1 MLKDTLHFLK
11 EIQYNNN
18 REWFSDNKPLY
29 TAAKEEFETFVAD
42 LIPQVQEIDPS
53 VGHIEVKDCTYR
65 IYRDTRFSPDKTPYK
80 THMGAYINRRGKKS
94 PYAGYYVH
102 ISPAEGSLWG
112 GGLYCPD
119 KDILRAVRWD
129 IYDNIDEF
137 LGLKKQIEHSGY
149 SFSSEDV
156 LKKNPVG
163 FPKDWEHGDLLRYK
177 HYEVLRP
184 MTDDILYG
192 DAIMENTV
200 KAFKDIVAIN
210 RFLNFTID
218 ENFSPDG
225 SYAHSIT
232 HKP

>member
-18 REWFSDNKPLY
+18 REWFNDNKQLY
-29 TAAKEEFETFVAD
+29 TSAKEEFDAFVEK
-42 LIPQVQEIDPS
+42 LIPEVQQIDPS
-53 VGHIEVKDCTYR
+53 IGHVEVKDCTYR
-65 IYRDTRFSPDKTPYK
+65 IYRDTRFSPNKTPYK

-119 KDILRAVRWD
+119 KDILRAIRWD

-137 LGLKKQIEHSGY
+137 LGLKKDMEKAGY
-149 SFSSEDV
+149 SFSKDDM
-156 LKKNPVG
+156 LKKNPLG
-163 FPKDWEHGDLLRYK
+163 FPKEWEQADLLRYK
-177 HYEVLRP
+177 HYDMLRSIPDEVL
-184 MTDDILYG
+184 YG
-192 DAIMENTV
+192 NDLMSQTV
-200 KAFKDIVAIN
+200 KAFEGIVGLN
-210 RFLNFTID
+210 RFFNFTID
-218 ENFSPDG
+218 ENFSSDG
-225 SYAHSIT
+225 TYAHSIT